1 MGKKIKVV
9 LDTNVWVSIFMK
21 KTLAEEFSKLF
32 ETRKINVY
40 NSEAIL
46 NEISKVLMYPKINDI
61 VRLSWF
67 GTKDI
72 IQSVI
77 ENSIIVKPKHKINAI
92 KEDVEDNKILEC
104 AIQANVDFI
113 VSGDA
118 HLIRLKEFKKIKI
131 VTPREFLEIISTSK

>member
-9 LDTNVWVSIFMK
+9 LDANVWVSIFMK

-61 VRLSWF
+61 VRLS
-67 GTKDI
+67 
-72 IQSVI
+72 
-77 ENSIIVKPKHKINAI
+77 
-92 KEDVEDNKILEC
+92 
-104 AIQANVDFI
+104 
-113 VSGDA
+113 
-118 HLIRLKEFKKIKI
+118 
-131 VTPREFLEIISTSK
+131 